1 MLDNLDFV
9 IIYHASLK
17 VEALRLLKH
26 REQFSSLVGVAV
38 DIDQV
43 YNEFSSGTKD
53 PTSVRD
59 FARMLYSR
67 NTRFKY
73 LTLFGSAS
81 YDYRYLNTKNKDLNL
96 VPTYETPESLDPIYG
111 FPSDDYFGLL
121 DNGEGENLNGK
132 LDIAVGG
139 L

>member
-1 MLDNLDFV
+1 MDQSFQKNNQYIVFNAATSNAQPDFNGPVENQNLHMLDNLHFV

-17 VEALRLLKH
+17 DEALRLLKH

-38 DIDQV
+38 VFDQV

-81 YDYRYLNTKNKDLNL
+81 YDYRYLNTKNKDFR
-96 VPTYETPESLDPIYG
+96 EI
-111 FPSDDYFGLL
+111 
-121 DNGEGENLNGK
+121 
-132 LDIAVGG
+132 
-139 L
+139 